1 MTFSERLKE
10 HVILTDTLGEDGTLT
25 ERPTCV
31 KTYRLKETITLI
43 LGEPVNTY
51 KEGLAEDVSTE
62 KLNVLTLTG

>member
-1 MTFSERLKE
+1 MLYLLIHWVKTEILRERL
-10 HVILTDTLGEDGTLT
+10 
-25 ERPTCV
+25 TCV

-62 KLNVLTLTG
+62 KLNVITLTG